1 VLKSLLAGIVC
12 LAVLAPAARAG
23 QATTTPPP
31 QTTAAA
37 AAGPLR
43 VFLDCDYCDESFM
56 RTEITFIDYVRDRTD
71 AELHVLVTSQETGGG
86 GREFTLKFI
95 GLGRFAGIEQTLT
108 YVSIQTA
115 TEDERRKGIAER
127 LKQGLVRYALDTPL
141 GEKLKVTFD
150 AGAAKSAQTQ
160 SGKDKWNLWVFRTSF
175 GGSFDG
181 EETSNSRSFRTSA
194 SANRTTEAWKVGFS
208 ANGSYRESSFELDEG
223 EIFTTTQRNFS
234 GDGMVVKSLTGQW
247 SAAVLGNA
255 SVSTYL
261 NYDLSARIAPGVEY
275 DFFPYSE
282 STRRLFTVQYT
293 IGYDSF
299 NYIEETIFGKLS
311 EQLMDHRLQTSLSMR
326 QPWGSAF
333 GTVNFSQYLTQPDKY
348 SISAFGETSVRLF
361 KGFSF
366 DVFGQIERT
375 KDQLYLQRGEA
386 TTEEILVRQRQLATG
401 YRYFMNFSVSYSF
414 GSIFNNVV
422 NPRFNRGF
430 F

>member
-1 VLKSLLAGIVC
+1 
-12 LAVLAPAARAG
+12 
-23 QATTTPPP
+23 
-31 QTTAAA
+31 
-37 AAGPLR
+37 
-43 VFLDCDYCDESFM
+43 
-56 RTEITFIDYVRDRTD
+56 
-71 AELHVLVTSQETGGG
+71 
-86 GREFTLKFI
+86 
-95 GLGRFAGIEQTLT
+95 
-108 YVSIQTA
+108 
-115 TEDERRKGIAER
+115 
-127 LKQGLVRYALDTPL
+127 
-141 GEKLKVTFD
+141 
-150 AGAAKSAQTQ
+150 
-160 SGKDKWNLWVFRTSF
+160 
-175 GGSFDG
+175 
-181 EETSNSRSFRTSA
+181 
-194 SANRTTEAWKVGFS
+194 
-208 ANGSYRESSFELDEG
+208 
-223 EIFTTTQRNFS
+223 
-234 GDGMVVKSLTGQW
+234 MVVKSLTGQW